1 MIIQRI
7 DSWIHRQG
15 SHSGKRMKTKLR
27 LQIRFN
33 ETVVGPGKIAL
44 LESIEANGSIS
55 AAGKACGMTFRRA
68 WQLIETVQEALGQPL
83 VETTVGGKGGGGA
96 SLTAFAKALIK
107 HYRMLEKQAYDSAG
121 PLFQLLDSADP

>member
-1 MIIQRI
+1 
-7 DSWIHRQG
+7 
-15 SHSGKRMKTKLR
+15 MKTKLR

-33 ETVVGPGKIAL
+33 DTVIGPGKIAL
-44 LESIEANGSIS
+44 LESVAEHGSIS

-96 SLTAFAKALIK
+96 ALTPFAEALITE
-107 HYRMLEKQAYDSAG
+107 YRDVERQANTSAV
-121 PLFQLLDSADP
+121 PLFELLNQVEQKTDP